1 MSPRRCP
8 GSEPDWLNPANDRK
22 TPYTAAELDTL
33 AADFVAMN
41 SDTAACRK
49 LVAEVGEQE
58 AVAVVR
64 QRLAAQDPLSL
75 LNWKP
80 VGAKH

>member
-1 MSPRRCP
+1 MPPKTRP
-8 GSEPDWLNPANDRK
+8 GSEPDWLNPANDRR
-22 TPYTAAELDTL
+22 TPYSDAALDML
-33 AADFVAMN
+33 AADFIAMYR
-41 SDTAACRK
+41 DTTAWRN

-58 AVAVVR
+58 AATVVK

-80 VGAKH
+80 VGTKH